1 MIQNHFLRKI
11 KKWKNMKENIVPQPL
26 PKLFFN
32 MLFKNGKTKKAECRR
47 VKVKTRMKK
56 NLAPQPLP
64 QLLFEWFKRKKR
76 RRRKAEGKKRTMG
89 WRRTFLH
96 SRFLFCFLV
105 LLFRWFKRRKKEKE
119 TKKEKNWMKKNLAP
133 QPLPQLL
140 IPTSCQRSS
149 SPWIETIANAK
160 WKTSSR
166 EDDKPC
172 QIQKMWK
179 ARFWGW

>member
-1 MIQNHFLRKI
+1 M
-11 KKWKNMKENIVPQPL
+11 
-26 PKLFFN
+26 
-32 MLFKNGKTKKAECRR
+32 
-47 VKVKTRMKK
+47 
-56 NLAPQPLP
+56 
-64 QLLFEWFKRKKR
+64 
-76 RRRKAEGKKRTMG
+76 
-89 WRRTFLH
+89 LH
-96 SRFLFCFLV
+96 SRCPSCFLNDSKERREEGERQKEKREQWDEEEPSSTAV
-105 LLFRWFKRRKKEKE
+105 SSFAFWFYFSDDLKEEKRKKE

-172 QIQKMWK
+172 QIQKM
-179 ARFWGW
+179 